1 MTVLRVILG
10 DQLSHSISRLEGC
23 DKKMMF
29 S

>member
-10 DQLSHSISRLEGC
+10 DQLSHSISSLEGR